1 MVLKGKISSIDNGY
15 RVTFPDKEDVV
26 SQVLDKAEHVG
37 ELEVG
42 DEVIVVFFTWQLS
55 GGVIIAKV

>member
-1 MVLKGKISSIDNGY
+1 MILRGKISSIDDGY
-15 RVTFPDKEDVV
+15 RVTFPDREDVV
-26 SQVLDKAEHVG
+26 SKILQKAAHVG

-42 DEVIVVFFTWQLS
+42 DEVIVVFFTGQLS